1 MFVVSL
7 KMSRRQILTL
17 IFCVAVLAALIL
29 AAVRPSAKATAAVP
43 GGSEQKR
50 VAFLRSLGY
59 TVTPPHTAVRE
70 VRIPEDLDDAALS
83 YNDLQ
88 QTAGMD
94 LTPYRGKRLKCWTYP
109 VENDP
114 SGQPAEAHLYEYRDT
129 IVAGDVAALEEGG
142 FMRALTAVG

>member
-1 MFVVSL
+1 MFVFSF
-7 KMSRRQILTL
+7 KMSKRQILSL
-17 IFCVAVLAALIL
+17 IFCVAVLAALIV
-29 AAVRPSAKATAAVP
+29 AALRPTTAATAAVA

-59 TVTPPHTAVRE
+59 TAVPPHTAVRE
-70 VRIPEDLDDAALS
+70 VLIPEVLDDAALS

-94 LTPYRGKRLKCWTYP
+94 LSPYRGKRLKCWTYP

-114 SGQPAEAHLYEYRDT
+114 SGQPAEAHLYEYNDT
-129 IVAGDVAALEEGG
+129 IVAGDVAAVEADG